1 MIVTEYSNEKF
12 PAGFNLQEQVRQYER
27 NLIQNALAAAGGH
40 QRRAAR
46 ALGIRPTTLNEKMK
60 RLGLRRDTLPQDE
73 AAPNPMMIPD
83 PRNRY
88 PR

>member
-60 RLGLRRDTLPQDE
+60 RLGLRRDTMPQDE
-73 AAPNPMMIPD
+73 AALGPVIPD

>member
-1 MIVTEYSNEKF
+1 MIVSEVSNDKF
-12 PAGFNLQEQVRQYER
+12 PFPPGFNLQEQVREYER
-27 NLIQNALAAAGGH
+27 NLIQNALAVAGGH

-60 RLGLRRDTLPQDE
+60 RLGLRRDTMPQPE
-73 AAPNPMMIPD
+73 AGPVPHVD
-83 PRNRY
+83 PRHRF